1 MRINFN
7 SGRPPSGPLGK
18 VAAAIVGVLAIAAG
32 LMFSLVFVVVIAVVG
47 IVVWAY
53 FWWKTRDLRRRL
65 REQSAQAPF
74 GQPGEAAPGESD
86 VIEGE
91 AVRVVDEDKR
101 LNP

>member
-1 MRINFN
+1 MYLKFN
-7 SGRPPSGPLGK
+7 GPGHNGGPLSRLLTALIGIL
-18 VAAAIVGVLAIAAG
+18 VLGAA
-32 LMFSLVFVVVIAVVG
+32 LMFSLVFFAVLAVAG
-47 IVVWAY
+47 LLFWLY

-74 GQPGEAAPGESD
+74 GQPGEAAPGESN